1 MTELVEHISYV
12 IKLDEEGI
20 RSSCQLINY
29 ILSSVTELV
38 EHISYLIKLDEEESR
53 ELVSTA

>member
-1 MTELVEHISYV
+1 MS
-12 IKLDEEGI
+12 EEAA
-20 RSSCQLINY
+20 SSCQLLNY

-38 EHISYLIKLDEEESR
+38 EHISYLIKLDDISYLIKLEKQGSR